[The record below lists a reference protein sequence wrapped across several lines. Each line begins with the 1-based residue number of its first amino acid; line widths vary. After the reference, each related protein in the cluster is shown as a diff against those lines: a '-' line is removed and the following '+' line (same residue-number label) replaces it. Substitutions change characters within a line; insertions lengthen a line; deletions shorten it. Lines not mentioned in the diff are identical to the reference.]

1 MSKNNDVARV
11 LVTTGN
17 AACLADGSAIG
28 SLAVG
33 QIGVFDANTNLA
45 IDGSVIPKEFFLAVG
60 LDKDGDAAMDDILQ
74 SSGQFI
80 QTKNVSAFTYREHTA
95 AQPMIVKVANY
106 AGKCDEDFAVKL
118 EFRNQEIYRT
128 QGYVQ
133 HTKTYSAHTGC
144 CEGCEDCPTGDANE
158 VTQVLLAAFAADPNA
173 MVTALPLA
181 RSAMTILTHSVAA
194 DYSAG
199 DVILE
204 ADLDAMITFNL
215 TAAAGDEVYSDLQLT
230 TVPLAMNT
238 YCNVNLKYFAPRQ
251 TIVLPSLVGAGFDC
265 NGVSSTTQE
274 AANEEGSGYDVKQKE
289 YHTSGNQNNQPYV
302 LSTATGTA
310 SYIETNAVESIKYDQ
325 FYLQYTQEAQ
335 AGWLEFISNLST
347 TIAVPGTD
355 TVTRNSLATIL
366 DAVLLGSGFD
376 ALADDAATGNVDPA
390 VVAPTS
396 AKTPAT
402 DGIA

>member
-60 LDKDGDAAMDDILQ
+60 LDRDGDAAMDDILQ

-95 AQPMIVKVANY
+95 AQPMIVDVVGY
-106 AGKCDEDFAVKL
+106 LGKCDEDFAVKL

-158 VTQVLLAAFAADPNA
+158 VTQVLLAAFAADPHA

-181 RSAMTILTHSVAA
+181 RSAMTIITHSVAA

-251 TIVLPSLVGAGFDC
+251 TIVLPSLVGAGFSC
-265 NGVSSTTQE
+265 NGTAAVSQQ
-274 AANEEGSGYDVKQKE
+274 AANEEGSGYDVAQKE

-310 SYIETNAVESIKYDQ
+310 SYVERWAVEAIKYDQ
-325 FYLQYTQEAQ
+325 FFLQYTQESQ